1 MSKEAILD
9 QFKLYSSNGEGIA
22 GWLTEGVDTKIFD
35 RLDNIDNEPL
45 TQAQLNQLL
54 ALAQQPTVSDG
65 YFYYYWLESPP
76 DHPYPVQSLPKFRQ
90 DWLSGD
96 GRIKSLSHLEWGLH
110 RIFVDG
116 LLYFGNIDKAYQSL
130 RKFSREELV
139 RFFRGKRIVSESFGE
154 RGKALPI
161 EEISID
167 DRYLISEAAHKSFGD
182 NPDAE
187 GTLRQTLLQAYDKHV
202 DAGGGATT
210 FSQLIKGGS
219 PRGSSAIQ
227 GEFQF
232 LMEDV
237 LDDSI
242 TSRTDFLD
250 DSITSRTDFD
260 EKFNTGFE
268 IFRNARQTASENTN
282 MYLSIVNELDVY
294 VATSMRTREDF
305 RGMARFCGDLFN
317 DSRLMDLNL
326 RYFDPT
332 LSAASGPEDKGLI
345 ECLMVKCA
353 KALVYVAGS
362 KESYGKDV
370 EAAMALSLGKPVIF
384 YCGGEA
390 IERASIYR
398 DVHPLSRLIQFETGV
413 AVGGMVTTDLD
424 ELATLLSRIFRNNMQ
439 YFLEE
444 HPALPGYLILKEQL
458 TDSVVRLQ
466 TSDRM
471 LSQTFWNHYGSKS
484 HN

>member
-1 MSKEAILD
+1 MSKETILD

-35 RLDNIDNEPL
+35 RLDSIDNEPL

-76 DHPYPVQSLPKFRQ
+76 DHPYSVQSLPTFRQ
-90 DWLSGD
+90 DWLSGS

-116 LLYFGNIDKAYQSL
+116 LLYFGNIDKAYRSL
-130 RKFSREELV
+130 RNLSREELV
-139 RFFRGKRIVSESFGE
+139 LFFRGKRIVSESFEE
-154 RGKALPI
+154 RGTALPI
-161 EEISID
+161 EEISRD
-167 DRYLISEAAHKSFGD
+167 DRYYISESVHKSLGS
-182 NPDAE
+182 NPGIE
-187 GTLRQTLLQAYDKHV
+187 GTLHQTLIQAYDEHV
-202 DAGGGATT
+202 NAGGGTTT
-210 FSQLIKGGS
+210 FDQLIRGGRPS
-219 PRGSSAIQ
+219 GSSAIQ
-227 GEFQF
+227 GEFRF
-232 LMEDV
+232 IMEDV

-242 TSRTDFLD
+242 TSRA
-250 DSITSRTDFD
+250 DFD
-260 EKFNTGFE
+260 EKFSAVFGKFHS
-268 IFRNARQTASENTN
+268 ARQAALRNTT
-282 MYLSIVNELDVY
+282 MYLSVVNELDVY

-390 IERASIYR
+390 IERANIYR

-413 AVGGMVTTDLD
+413 AVGAMVTTDLN

-439 YFLEE
+439 YILEE
-444 HPALPGYLILKEQL
+444 HPATPGYLILKDEL
-458 TDSVVRLQ
+458 TNSVVRLQ
-466 TSDRM
+466 TSDRT
-471 LSQTFWNHYGSKS
+471 LSQTFWNHYGPHS
-484 HN
+484 HK

>member
-22 GWLTEGVDTKIFD
+22 GWLTDDADPEIFD

-90 DWLSGD
+90 DWLSGG

-116 LLYFGNIDKAYQSL
+116 LLYFGNIDKAYRSL
-130 RKFSREELV
+130 RNLSMEELV

-154 RGKALPI
+154 RGPALPI
-161 EEISID
+161 EEISRD
-167 DRYLISEAAHKSFGD
+167 DRYYISENAHKSLGS
-182 NPDAE
+182 NPDVE
-187 GTLRQTLLQAYDKHV
+187 GTLHQTLVQTYDEHV
-202 DAGGGATT
+202 NAGGGATT
-210 FSQLIKGGS
+210 FDQLIRGGRPS
-219 PRGSSAIQ
+219 GSSAIQ
-227 GEFQF
+227 GEFRF
-232 LMEDV
+232 IMEDV

-242 TSRTDFLD
+242 TSRA
-250 DSITSRTDFD
+250 DFD
-260 EKFNTGFE
+260 EKFSAVFDR
-268 IFRNARQTASENTN
+268 FQNARQAALKNTT
-282 MYLSIVNELDVY
+282 MYLSVVNELDVY

-390 IERASIYR
+390 IERAGIYR

-413 AVGGMVTTDLD
+413 AVGAMVTTDLN

-439 YFLEE
+439 YVLEE
-444 HPALPGYLILKEQL
+444 HPTMPGYLILREQL
-458 TDSVVRLQ
+458 TDSVIRLQ

-471 LSQTFWNHYGSKS
+471 LSQTFWNHYGS
-484 HN
+484 

>member
-22 GWLTEGVDTKIFD
+22 GWLTDDADPEIFD
-35 RLDNIDNEPL
+35 RLANIDNEPL

-54 ALAQQPTVSDG
+54 ALAQQPTVSNG

-90 DWLSGD
+90 DWLSGG

-116 LLYFGNIDKAYQSL
+116 LLYFGNIDKAYRSL
-130 RKFSREELV
+130 RNLSMEELV

-154 RGKALPI
+154 RGTALPI
-161 EEISID
+161 EEISRD
-167 DRYLISEAAHKSFGD
+167 DRYYISENAHKSLGS
-182 NPDAE
+182 NPDVE
-187 GTLRQTLLQAYDKHV
+187 GTLHQTLVQTYDEHV
-202 DAGGGATT
+202 NAGGGATT
-210 FSQLIKGGS
+210 FDQLIRGGRPS
-219 PRGSSAIQ
+219 GSSAIQ
-227 GEFQF
+227 GEFRF
-232 LMEDV
+232 IMEDV

-242 TSRTDFLD
+242 TSRA
-250 DSITSRTDFD
+250 DFD
-260 EKFNTGFE
+260 EKFSAVFDR
-268 IFRNARQTASENTN
+268 FKNARQAALKNTI
-282 MYLSIVNELDVY
+282 MYLSVVNELDVY

-390 IERASIYR
+390 IERADIYR

-413 AVGGMVTTDLD
+413 AVGAMVTTDLN

-439 YFLEE
+439 YVLAE
-444 HPALPGYLILKEQL
+444 HPTMPGYLILKEQL
-458 TDSVVRLQ
+458 TDSVIRLQ

-471 LSQTFWNHYGSKS
+471 LSQTFWNHYGS
-484 HN
+484 

>member
-1 MSKEAILD
+1 MFE
-9 QFKLYSSNGEGIA
+9 
-22 GWLTEGVDTKIFD
+22 
-35 RLDNIDNEPL
+35 
-45 TQAQLNQLL
+45 
-54 ALAQQPTVSDG
+54 
-65 YFYYYWLESPP
+65 
-76 DHPYPVQSLPKFRQ
+76 
-90 DWLSGD
+90 
-96 GRIKSLSHLEWGLH
+96 
-110 RIFVDG
+110 
-116 LLYFGNIDKAYQSL
+116 
-130 RKFSREELV
+130 
-139 RFFRGKRIVSESFGE
+139 RF
-154 RGKALPI
+154 
-161 EEISID
+161 
-167 DRYLISEAAHKSFGD
+167 
-182 NPDAE
+182 
-187 GTLRQTLLQAYDKHV
+187 Q
-202 DAGGGATT
+202 
-210 FSQLIKGGS
+210 
-219 PRGSSAIQ
+219 
-227 GEFQF
+227 
-232 LMEDV
+232 
-237 LDDSI
+237 
-242 TSRTDFLD
+242 
-250 DSITSRTDFD
+250 
-260 EKFNTGFE
+260 
-268 IFRNARQTASENTN
+268 NARRTALENTN

-305 RGMARFCGDLFN
+305 REMAGFCGDLFN

-362 KESYGKDV
+362 KDSYGKDV

-390 IERASIYR
+390 IERASFYR

-413 AVGGMVTTDLD
+413 AVGAMVTTDLN

-444 HPALPGYLILKEQL
+444 HPAMPGYLILKEQL